1 MLNNTG
7 YRQMLRDR
15 VPKFV
20 SFALKWCKAKEAW
33 LDHVYKNFIWIY
45 TSKKERLAQT
55 RRVLGITNPK
65 VKNFIFADTID
76 WENLDR
82 EETAYWKNVASW
94 VSWFQKTVP
103 LIEEEY
109 KISKQKGADIVDLK
123 RIIMLNWLSAYFP
136 TKEDSA
142 EVRKKK
148 NKFINNLVDYLID
161 CFENRIK

>member
-15 VPKFV
+15 TPKLV
-20 SFALKWCKAKEAW
+20 NFALKWCKAKETW

-45 TSKKERLAQT
+45 ASKKERLAET
-55 RRVLGITNPK
+55 RRVLGLNKKPYPE
-65 VKNFIFADTID
+65 FIFADTID
-76 WENLDR
+76 WGNLDR
-82 EETAYWKNVASW
+82 KETAYWKNVASW

-109 KISKQKGADIVDLK
+109 KISKGKGAEIIDLK
-123 RIIMLNWLSAYFP
+123 RIIMLNWLSKYFP

-142 EVRKKK
+142 EIRKKK
-148 NKFINNLVDYLID
+148 NKFINDLINFLID